1 MNTISAPLSS
11 ADAALPARRPA
22 TWHVDASQ
30 PVQFSVRIAHGLLE
44 PANPLLAQQCGGTR
58 HTPQRRLVVVDRNVD
73 ALYGEALRRYF
84 DHWRIQATWQVLDID
99 ESHKTLE
106 HALVIVQAMERM
118 GLLRRHETVVAIGG
132 GVLTDLV
139 GFACSLYRRGVPY
152 LRVPTTLMGQ
162 IDAGIG
168 IKTGVNQGGHK
179 NRLGS
184 YFAPAGVLIDP
195 GFLASLDQRHLNNGV
210 AEIIKM
216 ALIDD
221 EQLFHAL
228 ENTVGHMAPGAWAAP
243 DGPLAGIMERAISGM
258 LAHLIPNLWE
268 QELAR
273 SVDFGH
279 TFSPALELHAK
290 PMLLHGEAVAVDM
303 ALSLGLATGRGYLSQ
318 DEGVRGLRLI
328 ERCGLPIQNPVFN
341 LDLLQQALAQAVQ
354 HRDGQQRL
362 PLPGPL
368 GHCVFVNDL
377 RPEELANALAWLT
390 HYRASTERLSA

>member
-1 MNTISAPLSS
+1 MNPIAAPLSS
-11 ADAALPARRPA
+11 VDTAPPAHPTAAWQV
-22 TWHVDASQ
+22 TASQ

-44 PANPLLAQQCGGTR
+44 PENPLLAQQCGCTR
-58 HTPQRRLVVVDRNVD
+58 HAPQRRLVVVDRNVD
-73 ALYGEALRRYF
+73 TLYGEALRRYF
-84 DHWRIQATWQVLDID
+84 DHWRIQATWQVLEID
-99 ESHKTLE
+99 ERHKNLE
-106 HALVIVQAMERM
+106 QALRIVHAMDRL
-118 GLLRRHETVVAIGG
+118 GLLRRHEMVVAIGG

-195 GFLASLDQRHLNNGV
+195 GFLASLSQRHINNGL

-221 EQLFHAL
+221 AGLFHAL
-228 ENTVGHMAPGAWAAP
+228 ESAVGHLPPRAWATP
-243 DGPLAGIMERAISGM
+243 GGPLAQIMERAISGM
-258 LAHLIPNLWE
+258 LAQLTPNLWE

-303 ALSLGLATGRGYLSQ
+303 ALSLGLATRRGYLSHA
-318 DEGVRGLRLI
+318 EGARALQLI
-328 ERCGLPIQNPVFN
+328 ERCGLPTQHPVFN
-341 LDLLQQALAQAVQ
+341 APLLQRALAQAVQ
-354 HRDGQQRL
+354 HRDGQQRV

-377 RPEELANALAWLT
+377 RPQELTGALDWVALQRSS
-390 HYRASTERLSA
+390 HERQRA